1 VYWILNVYVH
11 ARRIGGM
18 IPTGENQSTIEINL
32 FQWHYAHHKSHM
44 DWLGIELW
52 ALQ

>member
-1 VYWILNVYVH
+1 LYWILNVYVQ
-11 ARRIGGM
+11 ARRTGGM
-18 IPTGENQSTIEINL
+18 IPTGESQSTLEINL

-44 DWLGIELW
+44 DWLGIEPG